1 VGAVIARSQMIA
13 ASVPNIGLTENA
25 LASRPKLACAIIAL
39 AVTYNVPL
47 AIINQHIYPL
57 TAMHAIIAEAVLIF
71 MALLIALLSWRSDM
85 TRWLMLIAIMAAWFA
100 IMSFGRGLFQPKDFR
115 DILLVAS
122 FIMLGMTVPHKS
134 AQRLFIIFH
143 LIVAV
148 VAIFELVAPS
158 SFSDVF
164 NAKNYY
170 INTRGFH
177 EEQFFVED
185 SGLFNAYRPDERYF
199 FPGLNWL
206 RASSIFLE
214 PVGLG
219 NYCTLAT
226 LMILVFWKDW
236 SWPLR
241 SFMVISWAFILV
253 ASDGRFAGLTS
264 LLLLLLTPLF
274 KRLPVAVS
282 FLYMPI
288 LLTISSI
295 LSSQF
300 HFNPF
305 HDTFPGRIAR
315 GLKHI
320 GRMDIHELLGFGV
333 ATPALAD
340 SGIAYIV
347 TSQSVFGLLALQSC
361 LYFLTSHMQHA
372 KQRLMMHG
380 GAIMMSSG
388 LLISNSML
396 SIKTAGLLWF
406 FTGVMLAYQ
415 SNKNT
420 GAFAPKAGAIRW

>member
-1 VGAVIARSQMIA
+1 MGAVIARSQMIKGNLQNGR
-13 ASVPNIGLTENA
+13 STENA
-25 LASRPKLACAIIAL
+25 SASSPKLACIIVTL
-39 AVTYNVPL
+39 AVTYNAPL

-57 TAMHAIIAEAVLIF
+57 AAIHAIIAEAVLV
-71 MALLIALLSWRSDM
+71 LIALLMAMLLWRMDM
-85 TRWLMLIAIMAAWFA
+85 TRWFMLIAIMAAWFA
-100 IMSFGRGLFQPKDFR
+100 IMSFGRGAFQPKDFR

-122 FIMLGMTVPHKS
+122 FIMLGMTVHYKS
-134 AQRLFIIFH
+134 AQRLFILFH
-143 LIVAV
+143 IIVVAV
-148 VAIFELVAPS
+148 TIFEIVAPS

-199 FPGLNWL
+199 FPGSNWL

-226 LMILVFWKDW
+226 LMIIIFWKNW
-236 SWPLR
+236 SWLLR
-241 SFMVISWAFILV
+241 SIIVISWAFILV
-253 ASDGRFAGLTS
+253 ASDGRFAGIMS
-264 LLLLLLTPLF
+264 LILLLLTPLL
-274 KRLPVAVS
+274 KRLPVAVA
-282 FLYMPI
+282 FLYMPT
-288 LLTISSI
+288 LLGVSTI
-295 LSSQF
+295 LSIQF
-300 HFNPF
+300 NFNPL

-315 GLKHI
+315 GLKYI
-320 GRMDIHELLGFGV
+320 SRMDIHELFGFGI

-347 TSQSVFGLLALQSC
+347 TSQSIFGLLALQTC
-361 LYFLTSHMQHA
+361 LYFLTSHIQQA
-372 KQRLMMHG
+372 KQKMILHG
-380 GAIMMSSG
+380 GAIMMASG

-415 SNKNT
+415 SDKNI
-420 GAFAPKAGAIRW
+420 GSLVSEAGGVRW